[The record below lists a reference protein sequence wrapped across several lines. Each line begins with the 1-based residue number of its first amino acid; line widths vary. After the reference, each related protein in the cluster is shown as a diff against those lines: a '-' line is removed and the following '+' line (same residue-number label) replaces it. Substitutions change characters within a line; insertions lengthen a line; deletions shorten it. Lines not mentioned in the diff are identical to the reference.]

1 MTKTPKP
8 PPRYTEQTLIRII
21 QDCYDLDDLTNLC
34 NNLRDLEENKDLE
47 ITTKMQKPFFCRI
60 FDNKLRKFTGVFSN
74 FKSTKTLFPYF

>member
-47 ITTKMQKPFFCRI
+47 ITSKMQI
-60 FDNKLRKFTGVFSN
+60 LR
-74 FKSTKTLFPYF
+74 P

>member
-8 PPRYTEQTLIRII
+8 PPRYTEQKLIRII

-47 ITTKMQKPFFCRI
+47 ITSKMQMEVKVQQQVII
-60 FDNKLRKFTGVFSN
+60 FGGKFLGRNKN
-74 FKSTKTLFPYF
+74 

>member
-8 PPRYTEQTLIRII
+8 PPRYTEQMLIRII

-47 ITTKMQKPFFCRI
+47 ITSKMQMEVKVQQQVII
-60 FDNKLRKFTGVFSN
+60 FGGKFLGRNKN
-74 FKSTKTLFPYF
+74 

>member
-1 MTKTPKP
+1 MTHSQKP

-47 ITTKMQKPFFCRI
+47 ITSKMQMEVKVQQQVII
-60 FDNKLRKFTGVFSN
+60 FGGKFLGRNKN
-74 FKSTKTLFPYF
+74 

>member
-8 PPRYTEQTLIRII
+8 PPRYTEKMIIRII

-47 ITTKMQKPFFCRI
+47 ITSKIQMEVKVQQQVIVFGGKFLGR
-60 FDNKLRKFTGVFSN
+60 NKN
-74 FKSTKTLFPYF
+74 

>member
-1 MTKTPKP
+1 MTITPKP

-47 ITTKMQKPFFCRI
+47 ITSKMQIEVKVQQQVII
-60 FDNKLRKFTGVFSN
+60 FGGKFLGRNKN
-74 FKSTKTLFPYF
+74 

>member
-1 MTKTPKP
+1 MTETPKP

-47 ITTKMQKPFFCRI
+47 ITSKMQMEVKVQQQVII
-60 FDNKLRKFTGVFSN
+60 FGGKFLGRNKN
-74 FKSTKTLFPYF
+74 

>member
-34 NNLRDLEENKDLE
+34 NNLRDLEENKYLT
-47 ITTKMQKPFFCRI
+47 ITKKISISVKVQQQVIVFGGKFLGR
-60 FDNKLRKFTGVFSN
+60 NKN
-74 FKSTKTLFPYF
+74 

>member
-34 NNLRDLEENKDLE
+34 INLRDLEENKDLE
-47 ITTKMQKPFFCRI
+47 ITSKMQMEVKVQQQVII
-60 FDNKLRKFTGVFSN
+60 FGGKFLGRNKN
-74 FKSTKTLFPYF
+74 

>member
-47 ITTKMQKPFFCRI
+47 ITSKMQMEVKIQQQVII
-60 FDNKLRKFTGVFSN
+60 FGGKFLGRNKNKKKKN
-74 FKSTKTLFPYF
+74 TK

>member
-21 QDCYDLDDLTNLC
+21 QDCYDLDDITKLC

-47 ITTKMQKPFFCRI
+47 ITTKMQMEVKVQQQVII
-60 FDNKLRKFTGVFSN
+60 FGGKFLGRNKN
-74 FKSTKTLFPYF
+74 

>member
-8 PPRYTEQTLIRII
+8 PPRYTEKMMIRII

-47 ITTKMQKPFFCRI
+47 ITSKMQMEVKIQQQVII
-60 FDNKLRKFTGVFSN
+60 FGGKFLGRNKN
-74 FKSTKTLFPYF
+74 

>member
-47 ITTKMQKPFFCRI
+47 ITSKMKMEVKVQQQVII
-60 FDNKLRKFTGVFSN
+60 FGGKFLGRNKN
-74 FKSTKTLFPYF
+74 

>member
-1 MTKTPKP
+1 MAKTPKP

-47 ITTKMQKPFFCRI
+47 ITSKMQMEVKVQQQVII
-60 FDNKLRKFTGVFSN
+60 FGGKFLGRNKN
-74 FKSTKTLFPYF
+74 

>member
-21 QDCYDLDDLTNLC
+21 QDCYDLDDLTKLC

-47 ITTKMQKPFFCRI
+47 ITTKMQMEVKIQQQVII
-60 FDNKLRKFTGVFSN
+60 FGGKFLGRNKN
-74 FKSTKTLFPYF
+74 

>member
-8 PPRYTEQTLIRII
+8 PPRYTEKMMIRII

-47 ITTKMQKPFFCRI
+47 ITSKMQMEVKIQQQVII
-60 FDNKLRKFTGVFSN
+60 FGGNFLGKNKN
-74 FKSTKTLFPYF
+74 